1 MATYTVTG
9 EMRLGRQTQPFTREV
24 EAASEDHARET
35 ALSQLTSEH
44 SMSRANVSIADVEA
58 N

>member
-9 EMRLGRQTQPFTREV
+9 EMQLGRRAQPFTREV
-24 EAASEDHARET
+24 EASSEKHARET

-44 SMSRANVSIADVEA
+44 SMSRANVTISDIEA